1 MHNMRVI
8 FALITL
14 NAYVRNFVDVPKI
27 FRIAHQGKYNIIS
40 LQRNTS
46 SLAPRYSKI
55 TYEIFSLYLKKL
67 SSDLLSVSI
76 FKYIFEKMDYIGLTK
91 GEI

>member
-14 NAYVRNFVDVPKI
+14 NAYVRNFVDIPKI
-27 FRIAHQGKYNIIS
+27 FRIAHQGKYYIIS

-46 SLAPRYSKI
+46 NFAPRYSKI
-55 TYEIFSLYLKKL
+55 TYEIFSLYLNQGGWT
-67 SSDLLSVSI
+67 
-76 FKYIFEKMDYIGLTK
+76 MDMHLKFDCDVNHFTFS
-91 GEI
+91 